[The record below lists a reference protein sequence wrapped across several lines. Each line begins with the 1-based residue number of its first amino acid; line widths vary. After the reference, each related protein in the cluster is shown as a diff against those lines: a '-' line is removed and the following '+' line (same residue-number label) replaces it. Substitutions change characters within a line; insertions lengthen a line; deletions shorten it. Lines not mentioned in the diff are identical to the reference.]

1 MLLAFFFFLKDCPS
15 PSSCT
20 PSLPA
25 TTTPS
30 WGRSS
35 QLPVAVYPQ
44 DSGRKT
50 DPVLMTDSATGTAL
64 ALTSLTLIF
73 QTLSEAALVYLFS
86 FLGQATHYIA
96 LLGLELTITT
106 SLRHR
111 MRLLVRIMGLHHCVW
126 PCIHVQPESASD
138 ILGPL
143 GIPSPRKEASRA
155 LSSSTFHV
163 HLAS

>member
-1 MLLAFFFFLKDCPS
+1 MLLAFFFLS
-15 PSSCT
+15 ERLSLSILCT

-50 DPVLMTDSATGTAL
+50 DPVLTTDSATGTT
-64 ALTSLTLIF
+64 LTSLTLIS

-96 LLGLELTITT
+96 QLGLELTITT
-106 SLRHR
+106 SLRLR
-111 MRLLVRIMGLHHCVW
+111 MRLLVRMMGLHHCVW
-126 PCIHVQPESASD
+126 PCIHVLPESASD
-138 ILGPL
+138 ILGRL
-143 GIPSPRKEASRA
+143 GTPSPRKEASRA